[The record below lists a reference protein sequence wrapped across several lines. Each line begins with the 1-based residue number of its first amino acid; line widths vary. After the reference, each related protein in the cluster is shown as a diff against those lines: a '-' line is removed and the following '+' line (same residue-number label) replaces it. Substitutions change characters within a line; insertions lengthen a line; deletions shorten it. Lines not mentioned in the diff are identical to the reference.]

1 MSIDGHAFD
10 GNTNITSV
18 VIPSSITQIGEY
30 AFSDCT
36 GLRVIT
42 FQGTT
47 PPNFDR
53 DWLWECNV
61 TIKIPDNVTE
71 AQKQDW
77 ENAIARSNSNCQGFT
92 VQRVTTSGN
101 GQGSNAGN
109 SGTSQTAKDVN
120 GTEGAA
126 ADVSGATDRIPEHVC
141 QYEWMTV
148 REAGAGV
155 DGLEQYGCRLCG
167 RVESALTIPAAD
179 YAVKQ
184 LYDKIESAPTK
195 GTVTYDYEKTY
206 TIGDK
211 LLTKLG
217 NRSDVTLVITYQ
229 YQGRNYRTTF
239 LAGMDYTEL
248 LEDGEEF
255 YGLLGLN
262 GRCGIITEICE

>member
-1 MSIDGHAFD
+1 MI
-10 GNTNITSV
+10 
-18 VIPSSITQIGEY
+18 
-30 AFSDCT
+30 
-36 GLRVIT
+36 
-42 FQGTT
+42 
-47 PPNFDR
+47 
-53 DWLWECNV
+53 
-61 TIKIPDNVTE
+61 IKIPDIVTE
-71 AQKQDW
+71 TQKQAW
-77 ENAIARSNSNCQGFT
+77 ENAIANSNSNWQGFT
-92 VQRVTTSGN
+92 VQRVTTPGN

-109 SGTSQTAKDVN
+109 SGTSQTAKGVN
-120 GTEGAA
+120 GTEGAE
-126 ADVSGATDRIPEHVC
+126 ADVSGATDQIPEHVC

-167 RVESALTIPAAD
+167 RVESTLTIPAGD

-229 YQGRNYRTTF
+229 YQGRNYKTTF
-239 LAGMDYTEL
+239 PTGMDYTEL

-262 GRCGIITEICE
+262 GRCGIVTEICE